1 MIEARNF
8 EHEASFLCRD
18 VAIDALQADSRHLT
32 ILCMDAHLTL
42 QVALIVIVTSVER
55 SRFVVL
61 QEIAVGIVLVACLAC
76 ITQ

>member
-1 MIEARNF
+1 MIEARHF

-32 ILCMDAHLTL
+32 IFCMDAHLTL
-42 QVALIVIVTSVER
+42 QVAFIIIVTSVER
-55 SRFVVL
+55 SRLVVF